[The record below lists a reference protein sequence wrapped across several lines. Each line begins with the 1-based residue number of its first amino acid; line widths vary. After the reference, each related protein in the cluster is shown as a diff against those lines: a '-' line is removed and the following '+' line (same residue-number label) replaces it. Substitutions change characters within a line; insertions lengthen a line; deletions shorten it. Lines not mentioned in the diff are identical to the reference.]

1 MTRTFPILAFLLL
14 VGCPLAAEVPVP
26 TASAAIAPESPAPEL
41 VLVRIPPPRLEGL
54 EPAVRDQLQESAAR
68 LARWSSQDD
77 GSAEAMTRDE
87 LSERFGELGHLYHAY
102 ELWPAAEAAYE
113 NARRLEEGEPTWPY
127 SLGVVAFKKGELA
140 RAKNF
145 LAASLKLAENNP
157 FAKLYLAEIALQEG
171 DAAEAA
177 RLANEVLQALPASP
191 AALVALG
198 RAALLAEQPK
208 KAKDAFEMA
217 LTQVPEANRLHY
229 LLAMA
234 HRAAGDLE
242 TARQEM
248 AKAGQV
254 GVKIPDPLDPLLAEH
269 RRGER
274 VATVEGDLAMA
285 AGRFGEAVLAY
296 EKATRAQPKNAELWT
311 RLGGARA
318 SAGDLSGAERDLRHA
333 LELDPFLPIGLLQL
347 GRLLAFGGKHEE
359 ALSFFER
366 HLDLDPQS
374 VAGRREAG
382 IALNRLGRRLK
393 ALEHLRPVV
402 KALPADEEARLEAAV
417 AAVELGLLA
426 EARDLLEE
434 GLSVDPSQGRLAK
447 ALARILAAAPDLSL
461 RNGERALKLAQQVAA
476 ATNQV
481 QDYELVALAL
491 AELGRCTEAAD
502 LLTTLAPK
510 AEASRQAALL
520 ERAETWRKASSCRP
534 PGNP

>member
-1 MTRTFPILAFLLL
+1 MIKTPTVLSLFLLFCCHA
-14 VGCPLAAEVPVP
+14 VSSQE
-26 TASAAIAPESPAPEL
+26 PAEL
-41 VLVRIPPPRLEGL
+41 VLVRVPSPSLEGL
-54 EPAVRDQLQESAAR
+54 EKAVRDQLQESAAR
-68 LARWSSQDD
+68 LARWSGQ
-77 GSAEAMTRDE
+77 GEGTAENAMTRDE
-87 LSERFGELGHLYHAY
+87 LAERFGELGHLYHAY

-113 NARRLEEGEPTWPY
+113 NARRLEAAEPTWPY
-127 SLGVVAFKKGELA
+127 ALGVVAFKKGELA
-140 RAKNF
+140 RAKDF
-145 LAASLKLAENNP
+145 LTASLGLAEGNP

-171 DAAEAA
+171 NAVEAA
-177 RLANEVLQALPASP
+177 QLANGVLQTLPSSP
-191 AALVALG
+191 AALVTIG

-208 KAKDAFEMA
+208 VAKEAFELA

-242 TARQEM
+242 AARQEM
-248 AKAGQV
+248 TQAGQV

-274 VATVEGDLAMA
+274 VATVEGDMAMT
-285 AGRFGEAVLAY
+285 AGRFSEAVSAY
-296 EKATRAQPKNAELWT
+296 ERATRAQPKNAELWT

-318 SAGDLSGAERDLRHA
+318 SAGDLAGAERDLRHA
-333 LELDPFLPIGLLQL
+333 LGLDPFLPIALLQL
-347 GRLLAFGGKHEE
+347 GRLLAYGERNEE

-366 HLDLDPQS
+366 LLDLDPQN
-374 VAGRREAG
+374 VVGRREAG
-382 IALNRLGRRLK
+382 LAFNRLGQRLK
-393 ALEHLRPVV
+393 ALENLRPVV
-402 KALPADEEARLEAAV
+402 KARPNDEEARLEAAV
-417 AAVELGLLA
+417 AAVELGLLS

-434 GLSVDPSQGRLAK
+434 GLGLDPSQGRLAK

-476 ATNQV
+476 ATNLV

-502 LLTTLAPK
+502 LLTALAPK

-520 ERAETWRKASSCRP
+520 ERAETWRNASSCRP